1 MLQRMEIIKMERG
14 FPGDTPF
21 PYTAAYLAAAL
32 TLMVNQDDAAQQAQ
46 QKQPEEVK
54 QEETL

>member
-1 MLQRMEIIKMERG
+1 MERG

-21 PYTAAYLAAAL
+21 PYTAAHLAAAL
-32 TLMVNQDDAAQQAQ
+32 TLMVNQDDAVQ
-46 QKQPEEVK
+46 QKEPEEVK

>member
-1 MLQRMEIIKMERG
+1 MEIIKMERG